1 MPKIKKIWKF
11 LPYLFFFFA
20 LLNFR
25 VILITGNSM
34 SPTLENG
41 SFAIVDKNLFKLFE
55 IKKND
60 ILVFQKDKEEVVK
73 KIVGFPNETITIE
86 NKEIKLNESQV
97 FLLGENLS
105 ESIDSRS
112 YGPLNSKSIIGK
124 VVLSF

>member
-73 KIVGFPNETITIE
+73 KIVGFPNETISIE

>member
-34 SPTLENG
+34 SPTLQNG

-97 FLLGENLS
+97 YLLGENLP